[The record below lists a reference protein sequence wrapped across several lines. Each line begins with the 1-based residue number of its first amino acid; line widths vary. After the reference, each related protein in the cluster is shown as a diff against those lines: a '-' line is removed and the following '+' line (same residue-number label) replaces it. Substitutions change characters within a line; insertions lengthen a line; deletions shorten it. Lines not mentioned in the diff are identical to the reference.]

1 MAFSTFPVGYGPDQT
16 CPPATLYGETFL
28 ADAKAGQVQGFTAY
42 VEDAHG
48 YHRSLWA
55 FEGSLKAVGMADML
69 KHDIM
74 NFIKAAS

>member
-1 MAFSTFPVGYGPDQT
+1 L
-16 CPPATLYGETFL
+16 PAG
-28 ADAKAGQVQGFTAY
+28 DAVWGNLSCGCEGRPGAGFTAY